1 MTRLLSANLRRLK
14 INIPFYV
21 FSFIILAVSIFFTSK
36 GYLLMFGDYMSAESA
51 IMLVSAVPAGLN
63 TLFISF
69 FIGREYSDKTIRNK
83 IVVGYTKGEIY
94 GAALLTTSLVTIFWV
109 VLWFIGS
116 ISGTALT
123 GGEYSM
129 ESLVVKAL
137 VVLFF
142 NLAFSSALTAMCMT
156 IHSRA
161 LCIVLNT
168 QIPPYLITFILVN
181 VSLLETHGSF
191 KPVIKE
197 IMTFIIN
204 LIPMG
209 QWFFMSVDTGEIL
222 YPKPVLMLLSV
233 GIAVLFTA
241 VGSGLFK
248 KKELK

>member
-36 GYLLMFGDYMSAESA
+36 GYLLMFGEYMPVEVA
-51 IMLVSAVPAGLN
+51 IVLISAVPAGLN

-109 VLWFIGS
+109 VLWFVGS
-116 ISGTALT
+116 IFGAVLT

-129 ESLVVKAL
+129 ESLIVKAL
-137 VVLFF
+137 VALLY

-161 LCIVLNT
+161 LCVVLNT
-168 QIPPYLITFILVN
+168 QIPSYLITFILSGTFIGEGAYSPFMEN
-181 VSLLETHGSF
+181 LL
-191 KPVIKE
+191 
-197 IMTFIIN
+197 TFIIN
-204 LIPMG
+204 LLPMG
-209 QWFFMSVDTGEIL
+209 QWFYKSVGFSEIL
-222 YPKPVLMLLSV
+222 YPSPVLMALSA
-233 GIAVLFTA
+233 GIIILFTA
-241 VGSGLFK
+241 VGAVLFR

>member
-1 MTRLLSANLRRLK
+1 MPRLLSASLRRLK
-14 INIPFYV
+14 INIPFYI
-21 FSFIILAVSIFFTSK
+21 FSFIILAGSMFFTSK
-36 GYLLMFGDYMSAESA
+36 GYLLMFSEYMFAEIA

-83 IVVGYTKGEIY
+83 IVVGYTKSEIY
-94 GAALLTTSLVTIFWV
+94 CASLLTTSLVTALWV
-109 VLWFIGS
+109 VLWFVGS
-116 ISGTALT
+116 IFGAALT

-129 ESLVVKAL
+129 ERLIVKAL
-137 VVLFF
+137 VALLY

-168 QIPPYLITFILVN
+168 QIPSYLITFIVVN
-181 VSLLETHGSF
+181 GSFLETEGAF
-191 KPVIKE
+191 TPVMKE
-197 IMTFIIN
+197 IMTFIVN
-204 LIPMG
+204 LTPIG
-209 QWFFMSVDTGEIL
+209 QWFFTSIEAVVIL

-233 GIAVLFTA
+233 GVAALFTA
-241 VGSGLFK
+241 VGTVLFR

>member
-36 GYLLMFGDYMSAESA
+36 GYLLMFGEFMFAEIA

-69 FIGREYSDKTIRNK
+69 FLGREYSDKTIRNK

-94 GAALLTTSLVTIFWV
+94 SAAFLTTSLVTTFWV
-109 VLWFIGS
+109 VLWFVGS
-116 ISGTALT
+116 IFGAALT

-129 ESLVVKAL
+129 ERLIVKAL
-137 VVLFF
+137 VALLY

-161 LCIVLNT
+161 LCVVLNT
-168 QIPPYLITFILVN
+168 QIPSYLITFIAVN
-181 VSLLETHGSF
+181 GSFLETEGAF
-191 KPVIKE
+191 TPVMKE

-204 LIPMG
+204 LLPMG
-209 QWFFMSVDTGEIL
+209 QWFYKCVEFGEIL
-222 YPKPVLMLLSV
+222 YPTPVLIALSA
-233 GIAVLFTA
+233 GIIILFTA
-241 VGSGLFK
+241 VGTVVFR